1 MNGPSG
7 FKPPILGHGSNSDM
21 LQFPVIEILC
31 ACFVSIVAIRFGAKG
46 AALGMA
52 TLTIVLLKL
61 HMHGRGMFILQNA
74 GNNFFVLKN
83 MAQQAGGAVLYQEI
97 PTWDRDRSIRKVRI
111 NKIKLIHKIPA
122 LGI

>member
-1 MNGPSG
+1 MAQVVSNRRSWGTARIPDTLWCHDTDIVG
-7 FKPPILGHGSNSDM
+7 TLWLRNSDM

-31 ACFVSIVAIRFGAKG
+31 ACFVSIVVIRFGAKG

-52 TLTIVLLKL
+52 ILTIVLLKL

-83 MAQQAGGAVLYQEI
+83 MAQQAGGSALS
-97 PTWDRDRSIRKVRI
+97 RDTYVGS
-111 NKIKLIHKIPA
+111 
-122 LGI
+122 

>member
-1 MNGPSG
+1 
-7 FKPPILGHGSNSDM
+7 
-21 LQFPVIEILC
+21 
-31 ACFVSIVAIRFGAKG
+31 VSIVAIRFGAKG

-52 TLTIVLLKL
+52 ILTTVLLKL

-83 MAQQAGGAVLYQEI
+83 MAQQAGAVLYQEI